1 MVETN
6 TTKKIMIPIN
16 QITASRFT
24 DLTLFPLCKKIA
36 PSMKFKASTVT
47 ASMYTICLNQ
57 GNTACQNTQEGI
69 RIQIV
74 SSYCRIAEETTLP
87 EDDMFMPNFSIP

>member
-1 MVETN
+1 
-6 TTKKIMIPIN
+6 
-16 QITASRFT
+16 
-24 DLTLFPLCKKIA
+24 
-36 PSMKFKASTVT
+36 
-47 ASMYTICLNQ
+47 MYTICLNQ